1 MIACFFHSYRC
12 LFSRVLY
19 YHSFRNL
26 LKCMGNLL
34 EAVIARSIRIVSSIG
49 FSIDDVRLIERFVPF
64 NEFIPAL

>member
-1 MIACFFHSYRC
+1 
-12 LFSRVLY
+12 
-19 YHSFRNL
+19 
-26 LKCMGNLL
+26 MGNLL